1 MGVRRRGRECA
12 LQVLYQLEASA
23 DPPPPEAVG
32 DEVIRR
38 GPMLADV
45 DGARVDDALDMFVE
59 NFESPDKVHRHT
71 TELVK
76 GVVGNSTA
84 IGALIQAHS
93 PSWRLDR
100 MAMVDR
106 NVLRL
111 AVYEMCFGEKLA
123 PQIVIDEAIE
133 VARRYGSDRSAAFVN
148 GVLDS
153 LAKAEG
159 LVGAS

>member
-32 DEVIRR
+32 ESMIQR
-38 GPMLADV
+38 GPLLADV
-45 DGARVDDALDMFVE
+45 DEKRVDEALAMFVE
-59 NFESPDKVHRHT
+59 NFEAPDKVHRHT
-71 TELVK
+71 SQLVR
-76 GVVGNSTA
+76 GVVKNAAA
-84 IGALIQAHS
+84 IGEKIQAHS
-93 PSWRLDR
+93 PSWRLER

-111 AVYEMCFGEKLA
+111 AVFEMLFGEDMPVKV
-123 PQIVIDEAIE
+123 VIDEAIE
-133 VARRYGSDRSAAFVN
+133 VARRYGSERSAAFVN

-153 LAKAEG
+153 LGQAEG
-159 LVGAS
+159 QIKR